1 MGTFYCK
8 SQKGRNHTNQAS
20 HVFKRRVLSMRR
32 ITMLSDF
39 VANITKP
46 NPKGRNSFKLTNYKK
61 ILMIFRLDPNKE
73 KNLNHY

>member
-1 MGTFYCK
+1 METFSCK
-8 SQKGRNHTNQAS
+8 FQKALNHTNQTS
-20 HVFKRRVLSMRR
+20 HVFKRRALSMSR

-61 ILMIFRLDPNKE
+61 ILMIFRRRS
-73 KNLNHY
+73 